1 MQKLLN
7 PLSIKIDLS
16 PSKYQPAKYLPI
28 EYVSD
33 PNNKQTKYY
42 CEFYFQFFYRLV
54 YKLKDK
60 YAFFSE
66 VTKVDLVAFACKL
79 FICSIDFIGVTVFV

>member
-33 PNNKQTKYY
+33 PNN
-42 CEFYFQFFYRLV
+42 
-54 YKLKDK
+54 
-60 YAFFSE
+60 
-66 VTKVDLVAFACKL
+66 
-79 FICSIDFIGVTVFV
+79 